1 MPDLHDLSCVVH
13 VHSTYS
19 DGTATV
25 PEIAAA
31 AKAAGAGAVL
41 ITDHD
46 TLGALRDGW
55 EGRHDGVLVLV
66 GMEISPKGGHYLA
79 FGLREEVGHEGRDA
93 RAICR
98 AVAAAGAV
106 GFAAHPFS
114 EGARISRTIAPPH
127 GWPDLDDRC
136 VTGIELW
143 SLVTDTAEN
152 AASMRELVR
161 FIRDPEAVLDGPPPR
176 HLAAW
181 DRICAR
187 RRLAAIGGLDAH
199 QTGVRVRGRVVSP
212 MRHERFFGLLRTHA
226 LLRGAPDGELEHDR
240 ALVYEA
246 LREGSCLL
254 HRPTVAPAAGARM
267 WAELPDGRELPVG
280 AEAVAIAGQL
290 RIRLPARA
298 DVRVLRDG
306 RQIAAA
312 ADADT
317 LDVPIDGPGAVR
329 FEARIGGRLWLLS
342 NPVYLRAPVPRARQ

>member
-31 AKAAGAGAVL
+31 AARAGAGAVL

-66 GMEISPKGGHYLA
+66 GLEVSPKGGHYLA
-79 FGLREEVGHEGRDA
+79 FGVREEVEHRGRSA
-93 RAICR
+93 RDISR
-98 AVAAAGAV
+98 AVAAAGAA

-114 EGARISRTIAPPH
+114 EGARLSRAIAPPH
-127 GWPDLDDRC
+127 GWPDLDDRS

-143 SLVTDTAEN
+143 SLVTDTAE
-152 AASMRELVR
+152 SCSSLRELAR
-161 FIRDPEAVLDGPPPR
+161 FVRDPEAVIDGPPAR

-181 DRICAR
+181 DRIGAR
-187 RRLAAIGGLDAH
+187 RRMAAIGGLDAH
-199 QTGVRVRGRVVSP
+199 QTGLRVRGRVLSP
-212 MRHERFFGLLRTHA
+212 MPHARWFSLLRTHA
-226 LLRGAPDGELEHDR
+226 LLRAAPTGELAHDR

-254 HRPTVAPAAGARM
+254 HRPTVAPADGARM
-267 WAELPDGRELPVG
+267 WAELPDGRELPMG
-280 AEAVAIAGQL
+280 AEAALGGGEALV

-298 DVRVLRDG
+298 HVRVLRDG
-306 RQIAAA
+306 REIAAG
-312 ADADT
+312 ADADA
-317 LDVPIDGPGAVR
+317 LDVPVATPGAVR
-329 FEARIGGRLWLLS
+329 FEARRGGRLWLLS
-342 NPVYLRAPVPRARQ
+342 NPVHLRAR